1 VIETLHQRKNLR
13 FSLHYPIRLEFSS
26 GGRNFQVDAL
36 TRNLSVGG
44 LLLESPYPIPM
55 DCSVNFTISAE
66 GEQMVCPLE
75 FAGSGEVVRVD
86 PVLPGLGYAVAL
98 RYARPIQC
106 RRP

>member
-1 VIETLHQRKNLR
+1 MIETLHQRKNLR

-75 FAGSGEVVRVD
+75 FAGSGDVVRVD

>member
-1 VIETLHQRKNLR
+1 MIDTLHKRKNLR
-13 FSLHYPIRLEFSS
+13 FSLRYPIRLEFSS
-26 GGRNFQVDAL
+26 GGKSFELDAL
-36 TRNLSVGG
+36 TRNLGIGG
-44 LLLESPYPIPM
+44 LLLESPYPIPI

-66 GEQMVCPLE
+66 GEQMVRPLE

-86 PVLPGLGYAVAL
+86 PVLPGVGYTVAL